1 MNPLRSPW
9 LLPVILVTACGGA
22 PAEPPAPLEPGLDA
36 PAYRVGSGVGRVR
49 YEAAG
54 TVRAVRRV
62 ELATRLMGTIETV
75 RVRAGDRVRAGQLV
89 LTLEAGSPEAGL
101 AQARAGLDLA
111 ARTLRRMERLY
122 ADSAVP
128 EAQLDAARAAHAQ
141 AEGQARAAQVEVG
154 YAGIHA
160 PFGGV
165 VTARLAEPG
174 DLAAPGQPLL
184 VIEDAGAREIVVGV
198 PDDLLAG
205 IRAGLVVPTRIGAG
219 EHRVDAKVIAVVPF
233 SDPGSRTAEVRL
245 SAPAGLPSGASAVA
259 EFEVGSTGTGGIR
272 VPAAALIRRG
282 QLVGVFVFAADSTAR
297 LRWIRIGR
305 VEGGGAEVLAGL
317 EDGDLVALRPESLR
331 DGVRARPRLEGSP
344 R

>member
-1 MNPLRSPW
+1 MNPFRSTG
-9 LLPVILVTACGGA
+9 LLPVLLTVACGGA
-22 PAEPPAPLEPGLDA
+22 PAEPPVPLEPGAEA
-36 PAYRVGSGVGRVR
+36 PAYRVESGVGRVR

-54 TVRAVRRV
+54 TVRAARRV

-122 ADSAVP
+122 ADRAVP

-141 AEGQARAAQVEVG
+141 AEGQARAAHVEVG
-154 YAGIHA
+154 YAGLHA

-219 EHRVDAKVIAVVPF
+219 GQRVDAKVIAVVPF

-259 EFEVGSTGTGGIR
+259 EFAVGSIGGIR
-272 VPAAALIRRG
+272 VPAGALVRRG
-282 QLVGVFVFAADSTAR
+282 QLVGVFVFTADSTER

-305 VEGGGAEVLAGL
+305 VEAGVAEVLAGL

-331 DGVRARPRLEGSP
+331 DGVRAHPRLEGSP

>member
-1 MNPLRSPW
+1 MTPLRSTW
-9 LLPVILVTACGGA
+9 LLPVILVLACGGA
-22 PAEPPAPLEPGLDA
+22 PADPPAPLGPGVEA
-36 PAYRVGSGVGRVR
+36 AAYRVGSGAGRVR

-89 LTLEAGSPEAGL
+89 LTLQAGSPEAGL

-141 AEGQARAAQVEVG
+141 AEGRARAAQVEVG
-154 YAGIHA
+154 YAGLHA

-174 DLAAPGQPLL
+174 DLAAPGQTLL
-184 VIEDAGAREIVVGV
+184 VIEDAGGREIVVGV

-205 IRAGLVVPTRIGAG
+205 IRPGMVVPARIGAA
-219 EHRVDAKVIAVVPF
+219 EQRVEAKVIAVVPF

-259 EFEVGSTGTGGIR
+259 EFAVGSTDGIR
-272 VPAAALIRRG
+272 VPAGTLIRRG
-282 QLVGVFVFAADSTAR
+282 QLVGVFLFAADSTVR

-305 VEGGGAEVLAGL
+305 VEGGVAEVLAGL

-331 DGVRARPRLEGSP
+331 DGARARPRLEGSP

>member
-1 MNPLRSPW
+1 MNPLRSAW
-9 LLPVILVTACGGA
+9 RLPVTLAIACGGA
-22 PAEPPAPLEPGLDA
+22 PAEPPAASGPGVEA
-36 PAYRVGSGVGRVR
+36 AAYRVVSGVGSVR

-54 TVRAVRRV
+54 AVRAARRV
-62 ELATRLMGTIETV
+62 ELATRLMGTIESV
-75 RVRAGDRVRAGQLV
+75 RVRAGDRVRAGQLL
-89 LTLEAGSPEAGL
+89 LTLEAGSPEAAL

-111 ARTLRRMERLY
+111 TRTLRRMERLY

-154 YAGIHA
+154 YAGLHA
-160 PFGGV
+160 PFAGV

-198 PDDLLAG
+198 PDDLLGG
-205 IRAGLVVPTRIGAG
+205 IRTGLVVPTRIGAG
-219 EHRVDAKVIAVVPF
+219 EQRVDARVIAVVPF

-259 EFEVGSTGTGGIR
+259 EFAVGSAGGIR
-272 VPAAALIRRG
+272 VPAEALVRRG
-282 QLVGVFVFAADSTAR
+282 QLVGVFVFAADSTVR

-305 VEGGGAEVLAGL
+305 VEGDTADVLAGL
-317 EDGDLVALRPESLR
+317 EHGDLVALRPDSLR
-331 DGVRARPRLEGSP
+331 DGARARPRLEGSP

>member
-1 MNPLRSPW
+1 MNPLRSTG
-9 LLPVILVTACGGA
+9 LLPVILVIACGGA
-22 PAEPPAPLEPGLDA
+22 PAEPPVPRGPGVEA
-36 PAYRVGSGVGRVR
+36 AAYRVESGVGSVR

-89 LTLEAGSPEAGL
+89 LTLQAGSPEAGL

-111 ARTLRRMERLY
+111 TRTLRRMERLY

-154 YAGIHA
+154 YAGLHA

-205 IRAGLVVPTRIGAG
+205 IRPGLVVPTRIGAG
-219 EHRVDAKVIAVVPF
+219 EQRVDAKVIAVVPF

-245 SAPAGLPSGASAVA
+245 SGPAGLPSGASAVA
-259 EFEVGSTGTGGIR
+259 EFAVGSTGGIR
-272 VPAAALIRRG
+272 VPAGALIRRG
-282 QLVGVFVFAADSTAR
+282 QLVGVFVFAADSTVR

-305 VEGGGAEVLAGL
+305 VEGGVAEVLAGL

>member
-1 MNPLRSPW
+1 MKSFRSSL
-9 LLPVILVTACGGA
+9 LLPVAAALACGPAPGGTPVTAGPVVEA
-22 PAEPPAPLEPGLDA
+22 AAHLVA
-36 PAYRVGSGVGRVR
+36 SSAGSVR

-75 RVRAGDRVRAGQLV
+75 RVRAGDRVRAGQLL

-111 ARTLRRMERLY
+111 TRTLRRMERLY

-128 EAQLDAARAAHAQ
+128 EAQLDAARSAHAQ
-141 AEGQARAAQVEVG
+141 AEGQVRAAQVEVG
-154 YAGIHA
+154 YAGLHA
-160 PFGGV
+160 PFAGV

-198 PDDLLAG
+198 PDDLLGG
-205 IRAGLVVPTRIGAG
+205 IRIGLVVPVRIGAG
-219 EHRVDAKVIAVVPF
+219 ERRVDARVIAVVPV

-245 SAPAGLPSGASAVA
+245 TAPAGLPSGASAVA
-259 EFEVGSTGTGGIR
+259 EFPVGSAGGLR
-272 VPAAALIRRG
+272 VPAGALVRRG
-282 QLVGVFVFAADSTAR
+282 QLVGVFVFAADSTVR

-305 VEGGGAEVLAGL
+305 VEGGTADVLAGL
-317 EDGDLVALRPESLR
+317 EDGDLVALRPDSLT
-331 DGVRARPRLEGSP
+331 DGARARPRLEGGAQ
-344 R
+344 

>member
-1 MNPLRSPW
+1 MTLLRVTR
-9 LLPVILVTACGGA
+9 LLPVTLAFACGGA
-22 PAEPPAPLEPGLDA
+22 PAEPPASSGPGVDA
-36 PAYRVGSGVGRVR
+36 PAYRVASGAASVR

-62 ELATRLMGTIETV
+62 ELATRLTGTIESV

-89 LTLEAGSPEAGL
+89 LTLAAGSPEAGL

-111 ARTLRRMERLY
+111 SRTLRRMERLY

-141 AEGQARAAQVEVG
+141 AEGQARAAEVEVG
-154 YAGIHA
+154 YAGLHA
-160 PFGGV
+160 PFAGG

-198 PDDLLAG
+198 PDDLLGG
-205 IRAGLVVPTRIGAG
+205 IRVGLVVPTRIGAG
-219 EHRVDAKVIAVVPF
+219 EQRVDARVSAVVPF

-245 SAPAGLPSGASAVA
+245 TAPAGLPSGASAVA
-259 EFEVGSTGTGGIR
+259 EFAVGSAGGLR
-272 VPAAALIRRG
+272 VPAGALLRRG
-282 QLVGVFVFAADSTAR
+282 QLVGVFLFAADSTVR

-305 VEGGGAEVLAGL
+305 SEGGAVEVLAGL
-317 EDGDLVALRPESLR
+317 EDGDLVALRPDSLR
-331 DGVRARPRLEGSP
+331 DGARARPRLAGSSP
-344 R
+344 